1 VSVAAVHLGQDIIH
15 PITFTRHGANM
26 DNSMLATFLVSL
38 AAMLM
43 LAVTMYLVELRGKRL
58 DERVAH
64 IRRLAQGRA

>member
-1 VSVAAVHLGQDIIH
+1 
-15 PITFTRHGANM
+15 M

-43 LAVTMYLVELRGKRL
+43 LAVAMYLVELRGKRL
-58 DERVAH
+58 DERVAR